1 MLFVFF
7 FCTFWFT
14 DSVIPGKIPPHLPTT
29 DGFWEILVGW
39 GWGWGCVW
47 RVFSFKNHLV
57 FFSVQICIQ
66 EMCGWMDGYT
76 NIPTKLSIQ
85 SSWEGV
91 GDEFYQYYCLNHNY
105 SFYIDVFYFRNCL
118 SLT

>member
-1 MLFVFF
+1 MRSVRGGGVGCVFF
-7 FCTFWFT
+7 F
-14 DSVIPGKIPPHLPTT
+14 
-29 DGFWEILVGW
+29 E
-39 GWGWGCVW
+39 
-47 RVFSFKNHLV
+47 NHFV

-76 NIPTKLSIQ
+76 NIHTKLSIQ

-105 SFYIDVFYFRNCL
+105 SFYIHAFYFRNCL